1 VTILLEEI
9 EPIIEI
15 DTVKLEIRF
24 VLSLSICIYKV
35 TFDNISITQ
44 YISLLSVLLV
54 EETRS
59 EVDKEIHGPS
69 LSHRYIL

>member
-1 VTILLEEI
+1 MLALNSNMSLLSDFILSEEI
-9 EPIIEI
+9 EPTIEI
-15 DTVKLEIRF
+15 YTVKLEIRI

-54 EETRS
+54 EETM
-59 EVDKEIHGPS
+59 K
-69 LSHRYIL
+69 Y